1 MAEVHELIS
10 FKFKPGFDRGVQ
22 FLTMSELE
30 PMMMSQAGLA
40 RRDWYFSER
49 EEIWVT
55 HLVWDDEESIDA
67 AGPRMESEEETMR
80 LFSRFDTESMQYA
93 KFELVGSSVRPPGG

>member
-10 FKFKPGFDRGVQ
+10 FKFKQGFDRGVQ

-30 PMMMSQAGLA
+30 PMMMAQDGLA

-55 HLVWDDEESIDA
+55 HLVWDDEASIDA
-67 AGPRMESEEETMR
+67 AGPRMEAEEETMR
-80 LFSRFDTESMQYA
+80 LFSRFDTESMHYA
-93 KFELVGSSVRPPGG
+93 KFELVGSVSRPPSG